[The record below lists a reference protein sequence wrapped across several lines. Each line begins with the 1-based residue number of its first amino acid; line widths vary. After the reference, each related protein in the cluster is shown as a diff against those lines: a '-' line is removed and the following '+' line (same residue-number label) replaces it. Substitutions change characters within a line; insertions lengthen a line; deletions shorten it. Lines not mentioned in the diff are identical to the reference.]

1 MRPQP
6 PKSTKP
12 VLLEK
17 LPFLWRRLGFN
28 QKYIIRNALRNKA
41 RMLTCVVGI
50 AFCMAWCWRAFAPA
64 DAVTHYAGALSLQ
77 SEQIRPDGRSGRRR
91 DGGAYRR
98 LAGLRQHGRGRN
110 LR

>member
-50 AFCMAWCWRAFAPA
+50 AFCMGLVLAAFALR
-64 DAVTHYAGALSLQ
+64 DAVTHYAGALTSNQNKYDLMV
-77 SEQIRPDGRSGRRR
+77 DLGARR
-91 DGGAYRR
+91 DGGAVPQ
-98 LAGLRQHGRGRN
+98 AGRLRQHGGGGI
-110 LR
+110 